1 MAIAALATAAFAL
14 NLNTNVLGAL
24 LPFLRIDVGLSVA
37 QGKQLI
43 AAAAFGSAFGALLF
57 GPLARRRGR
66 RTTMIGAL
74 AVFVVLSLL
83 HLVPGPPT
91 WLLLLRSGS
100 GLAVGIA
107 YAAASALSAEIV
119 PYHRR
124 GAAMGRFNAGMFLAI
139 PIGMPLSVWF
149 ASLGCWPGIFALQA
163 LVAAVGVGWALRAVP
178 NGAPEPAQPAF
189 GRVLRNGGAL
199 GGLLAT
205 GLHVGSFF
213 TSVQLATTW
222 LDQTGRL
229 PKDQQMGL
237 WVGLGVLSV
246 AGSSLLGRVSD
257 HLGKR
262 NFVMG
267 SSVVLVACFVLLGRH
282 PDDVLLVVLGALLAI
297 TAAARTGPLQALV
310 SGQVPADQLGAL
322 MSLRGFLMQAGVGAF
337 ALGAAPVEQ
346 RSGFAGVLYLAAG
359 CQAASY
365 LVVRMWVREGR

>member
-24 LPFLRIDVGLSVA
+24 LPFLRIDVGLTVA

-57 GPLARRRGR
+57 GPLARRCGR
-66 RTTMIGAL
+66 RTTMVGAL

-83 HLVPGPPT
+83 HLVPGPHV
-91 WLLLLRSGS
+91 WLLALRGGA

-139 PIGMPLSVWF
+139 PVGMPLSVWF

-163 LVAAVGVGWALRAVP
+163 LVAAVGIGWALRAVP
-178 NGAPEPAQPAF
+178 RGAPESAQPAF
-189 GRVLRNGGAL
+189 LRVLRNGGAV
-199 GGLLAT
+199 GGLVAT

-222 LDQTGRL
+222 LDQTDRL

-237 WVGLGVLSV
+237 WVGLGALSV
-246 AGSSLLGRVSD
+246 VGSSLLGKVSD
-257 HLGKR
+257 RFGKR
-262 NFVMG
+262 NFVMVT
-267 SSVVLVACFVLLGRH
+267 SALLVGCFVLLGSH
-282 PDDVLLVVLGALLAI
+282 PDNLLLVVVGSFLAI

-310 SGQVPADQLGAL
+310 SGQVSADQLGTL
-322 MSLRGFLMQAGVGAF
+322 MSLRGFLMQVGVGVF
-337 ALGAAPVEQ
+337 ALGAAPLEQ
-346 RSGFAGVLYLAAG
+346 QWGFRAVLYLAAG

-365 LVVRMWVREGR
+365 LLVRLWVHEGR